1 MVCIKILLSRWMQ
14 SWPPAETFLAVSGK
28 YIKFILFSKSPFSIF
43 PQYVPLDMRNS
54 VITTSLKR
62 FDESPETLRSMY
74 KKIKKIMKF
83 KEMICLKILWSRWMQ
98 SWPPRRSFP
107 RSLKEWYKTYTFFEK
122 SFFVFS
128 LITFLWTRRMRWLQ
142 PRWRVVDKRPKIFRS
157 KYKNGKKT
165 YNSKKWSA

>member
-74 KKIKKIMKF
+74 KKVKKIMKF

-122 SFFVFS
+122 SFFVFPPYVPMDTKNAVITTS
-128 LITFLWTRRMRWLQ
+128 LKSCRQKAENISLKVQ
-142 PRWRVVDKRPKIFRS
+142 
-157 KYKNGKKT
+157 
-165 YNSKKWSA
+165 KW